1 MSDRTRAERDAFVEE
16 VFQGHQRFLDGIIEI
31 SPSGAHEIELAQR
44 GTHSTM
50 RFNLGEALQARKV
63 LDQAIAD
70 LTFEESRDR
79 DVPRRIRKAV
89 HV

>member
-1 MSDRTRAERDAFVEE
+1 VAEA
-16 VFQGHQRFLDGIIEI
+16 FQGHQRFLDGVIEI

-44 GTHSTM
+44 GTHATM
-50 RFNLGEALQARKV
+50 RFSLGEALQARKV

-79 DVPRRIRKAV
+79 NVIHRVRKAV
-89 HV
+89 NV